1 MSKIYKG
8 HELLKAIENREIE
21 NGTKIEIKGRFSG
34 DLIGSYFI
42 YNEGAF
48 EYNIYTPKN
57 KIYEELSI
65 RDILD
70 YKFKILENEI
80 DIDNIE
86 NLLKIEEYE
95 VDKTD
100 IVINRNKINELI
112 QAVKQLDK
120 K

>member
-1 MSKIYKG
+1 M
-8 HELLKAIENREIE
+8 
-21 NGTKIEIKGRFSG
+21 
-34 DLIGSYFI
+34 
-42 YNEGAF
+42 
-48 EYNIYTPKN
+48 
-57 KIYEELSI
+57 
-65 RDILD
+65 
-70 YKFKILENEI
+70 ENEI

-120 K
+120 KIEEK